1 MNLVYDNKPN
11 QKDQKYLDDKL
22 MGFNGN
28 KIKGYSFK
36 EFLYKMTDESGLM
49 IAGIDCI
56 FGGGWLEIISLWV
69 SENNRKKKIGDKLLF
84 EAEKKAID
92 QGCHSSNLYTYSFQ
106 TPGFYE
112 KNGYKIFGILENY
125 YKHHSKFYLKKKL
138 V

>member
-1 MNLVYDNKPN
+1 MDLIYDHKPN
-11 QKDQKYLDDKL
+11 QRDQKYLDDEL

-28 KIKGYSFK
+28 EIKGYSFK

-106 TPGFYE
+106 ALNFYE

-125 YKHHSKFYLKKKL
+125 YKHHSKFYMKKKL